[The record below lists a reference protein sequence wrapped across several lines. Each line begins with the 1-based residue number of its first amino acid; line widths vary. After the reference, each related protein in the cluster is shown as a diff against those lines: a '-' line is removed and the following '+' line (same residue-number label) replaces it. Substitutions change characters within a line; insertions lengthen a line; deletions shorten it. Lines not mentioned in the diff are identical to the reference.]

1 MNEAPL
7 ANENLNVKI
16 EDLKIFQDNNQ
27 YLLNMKISREQLAL
41 TLSEIGKINSNSFSK
56 MMRLNELK
64 QIHKSFSL
72 ISSCFD
78 FSEYLKKLHKNNQL
92 LIKKKENEIIL
103 SFKTEYLLNV
113 EIVEIILLPD
123 RINIEKKLME
133 ACNEIEFLKQK
144 IQNLEKENWTMK
156 NFIREEFD
164 YINKKIDRLVEEN
177 QLKKNFNVTFKRKK
191 KPNLLYNQIQK

>member
-92 LIKKKENEIIL
+92 LIKKK
-103 SFKTEYLLNV
+103 K
-113 EIVEIILLPD
+113 
-123 RINIEKKLME
+123 
-133 ACNEIEFLKQK
+133 
-144 IQNLEKENWTMK
+144 MK
-156 NFIREEFD
+156 
-164 YINKKIDRLVEEN
+164 
-177 QLKKNFNVTFKRKK
+177 
-191 KPNLLYNQIQK
+191 

>member
-177 QLKKNFNVTFKRKK
+177 QLKNNNVIFKRKK